1 MLTDEQKRRL
11 PKAKLIRVWWVNRWP
26 SACTRRFF
34 ITRRTPMTDALR
46 TLANGV
52 FIEDNGS
59 EERKPSDRCF
69 RFDANGNAEYAL
81 FADLTG
87 SNPAPRWFGHQ
98 FRERDFTFA

>member
-1 MLTDEQKRRL
+1 MTKEYLITLLRLFEKREQVLERLAALKNNGTD
-11 PKAKLIRVWWVNRWP
+11 
-26 SACTRRFF
+26 
-34 ITRRTPMTDALR
+34 
-46 TLANGV
+46 
-52 FIEDNGS
+52 
-59 EERKPSDRCF
+59 ERKPSDRCF

>member
-1 MLTDEQKRRL
+1 MLVKF
-11 PKAKLIRVWWVNRWP
+11 
-26 SACTRRFF
+26 S
-34 ITRRTPMTDALR
+34 

-52 FIEDNGS
+52 FIEDNGTDG
-59 EERKPSDRCF
+59 RKPSDRCF

>member
-1 MLTDEQKRRL
+1 MSDPFKHRPTFLPRRPRGTRWMAFGWL
-11 PKAKLIRVWWVNRWP
+11 RLARWVV
-26 SACTRRFF
+26 SA
-34 ITRRTPMTDALR
+34 D
-46 TLANGV
+46 
-52 FIEDNGS
+52 
-59 EERKPSDRCF
+59 ERKPSDRCF